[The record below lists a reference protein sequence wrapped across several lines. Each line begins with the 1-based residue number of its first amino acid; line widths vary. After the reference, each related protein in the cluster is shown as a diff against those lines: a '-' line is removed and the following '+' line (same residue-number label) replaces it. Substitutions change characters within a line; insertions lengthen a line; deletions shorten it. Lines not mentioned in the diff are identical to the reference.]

1 MDTQHERFDAHARAP
16 ESHLRPPTITPPDHP
31 LPFPRS
37 LMAVI
42 RNPIEGW
49 CKAVYEEPVFLE
61 QMPGQLLA
69 FVTDPE
75 AVRSVLQNT
84 GNEFVKSD
92 VDRRLLSPMVGEGVL
107 TAEGKKWRWQRHTT
121 APLFRHGELLCYVE
135 AMSAAAKRVC
145 DRWRQAGPKSIQN
158 VDQTMIRASFEIIAD
173 TMLPHDDGFDIALI
187 ERCMADYLAVST
199 WDIAY
204 ALLHVPQWMPFPGKG
219 RSRGAAKTM
228 RAAMSDLVEERRR
241 SGKAHE
247 DLLGR
252 MMAATDPETGE
263 AMPSGQVID
272 NLLTFL
278 LAGHETTATMLT
290 WTLYLL
296 AKAPEWQER
305 LANEAHAV
313 AGNRDITADD
323 VAQLGLTR
331 QVLNEAARLYPPVPV
346 ITRLA
351 TKDVE
356 LAGKQVPAG
365 ALCVIPIYA
374 IHRHTLLW
382 DDPDIFDPPRFSDD
396 LHAERPRCTYMPFG
410 AGPRICMG
418 AAFAN
423 IEAVTILATL
433 MRQVRLAET
442 AGLNPVPVARVSLRP
457 KDGMPLE
464 VTCLETGA

>member
-1 MDTQHERFDAHARAP
+1 MDVRHERFDASAQAP
-16 ESHLRPPTITPPDHP
+16 APHLRPPTITPPDHP

-37 LMAVI
+37 MVSVI

-49 CKAVYEEPVFLE
+49 CKAVYEEPIFLE

-69 FVTDPE
+69 YVTDPQ

-84 GNEFVKSD
+84 GDEFVKSD
-92 VDRRLLSPMVGEGVL
+92 IDRRLLGPMVGEGVL
-107 TAEGKKWRWQRHTT
+107 TAEGEKWRWQRHTT

-135 AMSAAAKRVC
+135 AMSSAAKRVVE
-145 DRWRQAGPKSIQN
+145 RWRAAGQTSVQN
-158 VDQTMIRASFEIIAD
+158 VDQTMIRASFEIIAE

-204 ALLHVPQWMPFPGKG
+204 ALLHVPQWMPFPGKS
-219 RSRGAAKTM
+219 RSRSAAKTM
-228 RAAMSDLVEERRR
+228 RRAMADLVEERRR
-241 SGKAHE
+241 SGRVHE

-252 MMAATDPETGE
+252 MMAARDPESGE
-263 AMPSGQVID
+263 PMSNGRVID

-296 AKAPEWQER
+296 ARAPEWQER
-305 LANEAHAV
+305 LAAEAQSV
-313 AGNRDITADD
+313 ASDGDITADHL
-323 VAQLGLTR
+323 AQLGLTR

-346 ITRLA
+346 LSRLA
-351 TKDVE
+351 TRDVE
-356 LAGKQVPAG
+356 LAGCRIPAG
-365 ALCVIPIYA
+365 AICVIPIYA
-374 IHRHTLLW
+374 IHRHALLW
-382 DDPDIFDPPRFSDD
+382 DDPDVFDPPRFSDD
-396 LHAERPRCTYMPFG
+396 QHAERARCTYMPFG

-433 MRQVRLAET
+433 VRSVRLDVTE
-442 AGLNPVPVARVSLRP
+442 GLNPVPVARVSLRP
-457 KDGMPLE
+457 RDGMPLE
-464 VTCLETGA
+464 VTCLDEGA

>member
-1 MDTQHERFDAHARAP
+1 MDTRQERFDTYAHAPA
-16 ESHLRPPTITPPDHP
+16 SHLRPPTITPPDHP

-69 FVTDPE
+69 FVTDPD
-75 AVRSVLQNT
+75 AVQTVLQNT
-84 GNEFVKSD
+84 GDAFVKSD

-135 AMSAAAKRVC
+135 AMSSAAKRVVE
-145 DRWRQAGPKSIQN
+145 RWREAGPNSVQN

-187 ERCMADYLAVST
+187 ERCMSDYLAVST

-204 ALLHVPQWMPFPGKG
+204 ALLHVPQWMPFPGKS

-228 RAAMSDLVEERRR
+228 RQAMADLIEERRR
-241 SGKAHE
+241 SGLAYD

-252 MMAATDPETGE
+252 MMAASDPETGE
-263 AMPSGQVID
+263 PMANGQVID

-305 LANEAHAV
+305 LAAEARAV
-313 AGNRDITADD
+313 AGDGDITADH
-323 VAQLGLTR
+323 VAQMGLTR

-351 TKDVE
+351 TKNVE
-356 LAGKQVPAG
+356 LAGHRVPAG
-365 ALCVIPIYA
+365 ALCVIPIFA
-374 IHRHTLLW
+374 IHRHTQLW

-396 LHAERPRCTYMPFG
+396 LHATRARCTYMPFG

-433 MRQVRLAET
+433 LRDVRFGVTE
-442 AGLNPVPVARVSLRP
+442 GLNPVPVARVSLRP

-464 VTCLETGA
+464 VACLGERA